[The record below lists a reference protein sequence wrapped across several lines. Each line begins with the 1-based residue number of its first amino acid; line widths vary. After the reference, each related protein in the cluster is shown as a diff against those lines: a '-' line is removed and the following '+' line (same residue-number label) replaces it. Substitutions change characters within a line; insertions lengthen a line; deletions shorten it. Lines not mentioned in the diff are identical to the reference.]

1 MSTRT
6 FMLSAA
12 LLSLSGTLAGCASST
27 PHWDATFGDSVRATT
42 ASQVIDPAAVR
53 NPNPV
58 AGIDGRAARATQARY
73 EASFLNPGTAEQAM
87 TTGSAK

>member
-6 FMLSAA
+6 FMLAAA
-12 LLSLSGTLAGCASST
+12 LLSLSAAVAGCASTT
-27 PHWDATFGDSVRATT
+27 PQWDATFGDSVRAAT

-58 AGIDGRAARATQARY
+58 TGIDGRAARATQARY
-73 EASFLNPGTAEQAM
+73 EASFLNPGPVEQAM

>member
-12 LLSLSGTLAGCASST
+12 LLSLSATVAGCASTT
-27 PHWDATFGDSVRATT
+27 PHWDATFGDSVRAAT
-42 ASQVIDPAAVR
+42 ASQVIDPAAVH

-58 AGIDGRAARATQARY
+58 TGIDGRAALAAQARY
-73 EASFLNPGTAEQAM
+73 EASFAKPGAAEKAM
-87 TTGSAK
+87 TTNSAK